1 MSKCPLTNC
10 IRMCY
15 VGFFLSV
22 LEYVWELNCIP
33 LNSWICLT
41 AVYWYPTMCIV
52 WGVDVDKG
60 AVPQPCEEP
69 QASWYSVP
77 ALGCHESCMPSWLRQ
92 HRGMYAIEVHTN
104 AACIVFGAFSGQ
116 VGHLCVLYS
125 PSGNSE
131 NSHTNSTA
139 FHSQN
144 VHLGKAGKERV
155 DCRCGGWKADSACN
169 PSDSCLKHVC
179 WCWPYKTQGT
189 RSQRKAVFMSGTS
202 QPLLPDLPSFHPE
215 EACSFPGACTSSSQC
230 LPHCCMA
237 QGVLISIHMNNGV
250 SVFPRYLALFW
261 YFRA

>member
-52 WGVDVDKG
+52 WGMDVDKG

-92 HRGMYAIEVHTN
+92 HRGMCAIEVHTN
-104 AACIVFGAFSGQ
+104 AACIVSEAFSGQ

-144 VHLGKAGKERV
+144 VHLGKARKERV

-169 PSDSCLKHVC
+169 PSNSCLQHVC
-179 WCWPYKTQGT
+179 WCWPYKTRGT
-189 RSQRKAVFMSGTS
+189 RSQYARQSSCREHHSHCCRTCPPSILRKPVLS
-202 QPLLPDLPSFHPE
+202 QEPAYPPHSAYPTAAWHRV
-215 EACSFPGACTSSSQC
+215 SSSPYIGRVAC
-230 LPHCCMA
+230 LFFL
-237 QGVLISIHMNNGV
+237 GT
-250 SVFPRYLALFW
+250 
-261 YFRA
+261 